1 MLIYIV
7 FLSIHQNNKKCEPKL
22 LVRICGGTN
31 KVQIEL
37 KINKKLLLKFYQSLN
52 KNACVLRVFL
62 LSSQSLLQIF
72 YCYDILAM

>member
-37 KINKKLLLKFYQSLN
+37 KINKKLLLKFY
-52 KNACVLRVFL
+52 
-62 LSSQSLLQIF
+62 
-72 YCYDILAM
+72 